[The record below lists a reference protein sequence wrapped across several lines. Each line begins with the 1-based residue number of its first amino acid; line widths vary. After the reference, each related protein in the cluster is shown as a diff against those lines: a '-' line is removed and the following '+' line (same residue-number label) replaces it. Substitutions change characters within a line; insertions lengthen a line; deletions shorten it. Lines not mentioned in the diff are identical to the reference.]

1 MRRLDK
7 VRLGIVV
14 SEFNY
19 DITALMLQRALE
31 HARFLGAEVT
41 CVFKVPGAFDM
52 PLAIRSLLK
61 REDVDAVATLGMV
74 IEGDTEHDKIVSS
87 QVSRKITDL
96 ALEFEKPVALGVAG
110 PRMTRAQGTARID
123 EYAKRSVESAV
134 KLARRMRIASK
145 AGTDDL
151 PQVIE

>member
-1 MRRLDK
+1 MDK

-61 REDVDAVATLGMV
+61 RGDVDAVATLGMV

-134 KLARRMRIASK
+134 KLARRMLRASK

>member
-1 MRRLDK
+1 MDK

-31 HARFLGAEVT
+31 HAEFLGAEVS

-52 PLAIRSLLK
+52 PLAISALLK
-61 REDVDAVATLGMV
+61 RKDVDAVATLGMV
-74 IEGDTEHDKIVSS
+74 IEGETEHDRVVSA

-96 ALEFEKPVALGVAG
+96 SLEFGKPVALGVAG
-110 PRMTRAQGTARID
+110 PRMSRAQGMARID

-134 KLARRMRIASK
+134 KLCRRMRRASQPPEGK
-145 AGTDDL
+145 
-151 PQVIE
+151 PQIIE

>member
-1 MRRLDK
+1 LEK
-7 VRLGIVV
+7 VRLGLVV

-19 DITALMLQRALE
+19 DVTALMLQRAIE
-31 HARFLGAEVT
+31 HAEFLGAEVT
-41 CVFKVPGAFDM
+41 NIFKVPGAFDM

-74 IEGDTEHDKIVSS
+74 IEGETEHDKVVTA

-110 PRMTRAQGTARID
+110 PRMTRAQATARID

-134 KLARRMRIASK
+134 KLARRMAKASGPGGGK
-145 AGTDDL
+145 L
-151 PQVIE
+151 PRMID

>member
-1 MRRLDK
+1 MEK

-19 DITALMLQRALE
+19 DVTALMLQRAVE
-31 HARFLGAEVT
+31 HAEFLGAEVT
-41 CVFKVPGAFDM
+41 NIFKVPGAFDM
-52 PLAIRSLLK
+52 PLAIGSLLK

-74 IEGDTEHDKIVSS
+74 IEGETEHDKVVTA

-110 PRMTRAQGTARID
+110 PRMTRAQATARID

-134 KLARRMRIASK
+134 KLARRMSK
-145 AGTDDL
+145 ASGAGGGKPRIID
-151 PQVIE
+151 

>member
-1 MRRLDK
+1 MDK

>member
-1 MRRLDK
+1 LDK

-31 HARFLGAEVT
+31 HAKFLGAEVS

-52 PLAIRSLLK
+52 PLAISTLLK

-74 IEGDTEHDKIVSS
+74 IEGETEHDRVVSA

-96 ALEFEKPVALGVAG
+96 SLEFGKPVALGVAG
-110 PRMTRAQGTARID
+110 PRMSRAQGMARID

-134 KLARRMRIASK
+134 KLCSRMRRASQPGK
-145 AGTDDL
+145 DK
-151 PQVIE
+151 PQIIE

>member
-1 MRRLDK
+1 MDK

-31 HARFLGAEVT
+31 HATFLGAEVT
-41 CVFKVPGAFDM
+41 QVFKVPGSFDM

-74 IEGDTEHDKIVSS
+74 IEGDTEHDKVVSA
-87 QVSRKITDL
+87 QVSRKIADL
-96 ALEFEKPVALGVAG
+96 ALDFDKPVALGVAG
-110 PRMTRAQGTARID
+110 PRMTRAQATARID
-123 EYAKRSVESAV
+123 EYAKRSIESAV
-134 KLARRMRIASK
+134 KLARRMAKASEETS
-145 AGTDDL
+145 GDL
-151 PQVIE
+151 PRIIE

>member
-1 MRRLDK
+1 VKIVEK

-19 DITALMLQRALE
+19 DITALMLQRAIE
-31 HARFLGAEVT
+31 HANFLGAQVDY
-41 CVFKVPGAFDM
+41 VFKVPGAFDM
-52 PLAIRSLLK
+52 PLAIRELLK
-61 REDVDAVATLGMV
+61 KDDVDAVATLGMV
-74 IEGDTEHDKIVSS
+74 IEGETEHDKVVTS

-96 ALEFEKPVALGVAG
+96 SLDYGKPVALGVAG

-134 KLARRMRIASK
+134 KLARRMRKVAEEEPGEKPRYI
-145 AGTDDL
+145 
-151 PQVIE
+151 Q

>member
-1 MRRLDK
+1 MDK

-134 KLARRMRIASK
+134 KLARRMLRASK
-145 AGTDDL
+145 VGTDDL